1 MTCKQ
6 EDLDRYVL
14 YALFIIIFYSAVN
27 VIYYRN
33 KLYVLH
39 NEIKLLKA
47 DIDNMIKENKK
58 KTNYNTIFF

>member
-14 YALFIIIFYSAVN
+14 YALFIIVFYSAVN

-39 NEIKLLKA
+39 NEIKLLKT
-47 DIDNMIKENKK
+47 DNDNMIKENKK
-58 KTNYNTIFF
+58 KTNYSNN